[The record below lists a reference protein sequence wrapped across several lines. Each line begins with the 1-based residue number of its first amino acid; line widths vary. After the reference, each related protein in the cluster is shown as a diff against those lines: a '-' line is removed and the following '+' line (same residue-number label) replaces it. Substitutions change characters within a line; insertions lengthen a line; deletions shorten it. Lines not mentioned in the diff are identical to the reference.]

1 MSLFPT
7 KKTNPMRVAHN
18 SYFIYIVLT
27 DKPRDYSFESTI
39 DESNNKVSL
48 MGFEMRGE
56 IIGYSGLD
64 DELKGF
70 QQLFK
75 RPVTIWVNRSTTTL
89 NSDSYSGYA
98 IPDDDGSFFLH
109 LKLDPLETERFL
121 FVIDRM
127 WKSYGNEIGLLNCD
141 DPDINEVYKRAYRLS
156 LNVELRKQLDVDREI
171 WWCQSFDIT
180 ETRLPTDNFYSYEKI
195 IKNQSNF

>member
-1 MSLFPT
+1 MNLFQA
-7 KKTNPMRVAHN
+7 KKNNSIRVAHN

-27 DKPRDYSFESTI
+27 DKPQDYSFESTI

-48 MGFEMRGE
+48 MGFEMKGE

-64 DELKGF
+64 DEVKGLNK
-70 QQLFK
+70 LF
-75 RPVTIWVNRSTTTL
+75 RRQVTIWVNRSKTTV
-89 NSDSYSGYA
+89 NSSSYSGYA
-98 IPDDDGSFFLH
+98 IPDDNGSFFLH

-127 WKSYGNEIGLLNCD
+127 WGSYENEIGLLNCD
-141 DPDINEVYKRAYRLS
+141 DPDTNEIYKRAYRLS
-156 LNVELRKQLDVDREI
+156 LDVELRKQLDIDREI
-171 WWCQSFDIT
+171 WWCQSFNIT

-195 IKNQSNF
+195 IKSQPN